1 MGIAFGAVALSVACA
16 PSFQTLYE
24 GDVCFEHCYA
34 LDESPRA
41 TMEQKGACWRDW
53 VDHHTFGQTRD
64 RVEYA
69 QARTRAIEQMPV
81 APTDEALMAAA
92 PGVGAD
98 HEGQVT
104 APAPTNA
111 FAPPPKVDDTAAV
124 APSMRTL
131 PQGDARQDAGRPPPT
146 VSQKTA
152 PLPKAPG
159 SECVDACSQTWET
172 CLGSCRAGGKNQCD
186 ACDGKHASCLAG
198 CVKKLKADLAPKDV
212 RAAKN
217 R

>member
-1 MGIAFGAVALSVACA
+1 MGVVGAACA

-24 GDVCFEHCYA
+24 GDVRFEHCYA

-41 TMEQKGACWRDW
+41 SMEQKGACWRDW

-98 HEGQVT
+98 HDQQVA

-111 FAPPPKVDDTAAV
+111 FAPPPKIDDTPI
-124 APSMRTL
+124 APAPRTL
-131 PQGDARQDAGRPPPT
+131 PSTSTSTTTSTSTSTSTTSVKSG
-146 VSQKTA
+146 A

-159 SECVDACSQTWET
+159 SECVDTCSQTWGS
-172 CLGSCRAGGKNQCD
+172 CLGACKGVKAQCD
-186 ACDGKHASCLAG
+186 VCEQKHASCLAG
-198 CVKKLKADLAPKDV
+198 CVKKLKADLAPKV
-212 RAAKN
+212 GRAAKGQ
-217 R
+217 